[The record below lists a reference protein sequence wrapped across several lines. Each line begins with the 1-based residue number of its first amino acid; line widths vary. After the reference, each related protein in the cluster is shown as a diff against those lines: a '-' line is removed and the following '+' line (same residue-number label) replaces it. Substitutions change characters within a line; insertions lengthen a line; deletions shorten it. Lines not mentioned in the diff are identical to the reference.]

1 MKNIENYNAEKY
13 SDDKYRKLE
22 EGIYECV
29 DNDGDNLYVTS
40 LSFVQ
45 EPELEEGENAS
56 DISQYPLEDILDEF
70 YCHISDFYE
79 NWNTSDSIKCYYEFA
94 AMDIEDIQNLRN
106 IIGKHVYNKEYEKD
120 GNVYIK
126 LVIE

>member
-1 MKNIENYNAEKY
+1 MKNIENYDAEKY
-13 SDDKYRKLE
+13 SKEEYKKLE

-29 DNDGDNLYVTS
+29 DKDGDTLYVTS
-40 LSFVQ
+40 LSFEQ
-45 EPELEEGENAS
+45 EPELDEGENAS
-56 DISQYPLEDILDEF
+56 DISQYPLEDILDEY

-79 NWNTSDSIKCYYEFA
+79 DLNIPDSARCYQEFA
-94 AMDIEDIQNLRN
+94 AMDIEDIKNLRN

-120 GNVYIK
+120 GNVYIR